1 MKKEKDIL
9 TDCPELKLVPFTV
22 PDGYFETF
30 KSEASKPM
38 VRKIDFRTRIA
49 PYAAMAAVFIFM
61 VTAGTFLLER
71 SIPEYHMTEEDYI
84 MFSDN
89 FMTSIA
95 YEMEYGSAI
104 AEAELSEED
113 IINYLLADGISVE
126 HLNYLSYEA
135 GY

>member
-9 TDCPELKLVPFTV
+9 TDFPELKQVPFTV

-71 SIPEYHMTEEDYI
+71 SIPEYQMTEEDYI

-95 YEMEYGSAI
+95 YEMEYGTQL
-104 AEAELSEED
+104 AEAEISDED
-113 IINYLLADGISVE
+113 IINYLIYTGITAEEIDISE
-126 HLNYLSYEA
+126 
-135 GY
+135 

>member
-113 IINYLLADGISVE
+113 IINYLIYTGVTAEQIEFSK
-126 HLNYLSYEA
+126 
-135 GY
+135 